1 MNEGNEKPQEPMKGD
16 PGQTFSGLPLL
27 YLRSVKVNEFIYKE
41 VLENVDRLM
50 EMIKERVLTYTKM
63 DDEIF
68 NKLRHFLTV
77 FLLGQV
83 QKLTRSKDYD
93 DTEMI
98 ENEVVESYNKQAL
111 SLEMDGESLIVPDIY
126 SVKVY
131 KYVGA
136 KDPKR
141 KRNYEYSIYGVMRE
155 LFSLPLFFIS
165 MSYLNGANAERKFAE
180 VIKDFIDRLNYVEG
194 KVDNYKDDKIRFIS
208 KMRLAYA
215 EIKSRDV
222 KATKENMAKEMRMAV
237 STYKDQLREKFK
249 LELNEQTGEIYDL
262 TKEGKQLI

>member
-1 MNEGNEKPQEPMKGD
+1 MCEEHNRQDKEIKGD

-50 EMIKERVLTYTKM
+50 VMIKERVLTYTKL

-141 KRNYEYSIYGVMRE
+141 KRDYEYSIYGVMRE

-165 MSYLNGANAERKFAE
+165 MSYLNGANAERKFTE
-180 VIKDFIDRLNYVEG
+180 IIKDFIDRLNYVEG
-194 KVDNYKDDKIRFIS
+194 KVNSYRDDKERFIS
-208 KMRLAYA
+208 EMRLAYA
-215 EIKSRDV
+215 EIKSRGDNPS
-222 KATKENMAKEMRMAV
+222 KEKMAIQMGRAV

-262 TKEGKQLI
+262 TKEGKPPL

>member
-1 MNEGNEKPQEPMKGD
+1 MEERQKKQNNELKRAS
-16 PGQTFSGLPLL
+16 GQTFSGLPLL

-50 EMIKERVLTYTKM
+50 DMIKERVLTYTKM

-83 QKLTRSKDYD
+83 QKLTSSKDYD

-98 ENEVVESYNKQAL
+98 EKEVVESYNNQAL
-111 SLEMDGESLIVPDIY
+111 SLELDGESLIVPDKY

-141 KRNYEYSIYGVMRE
+141 KRDYEYSIYGVMRE

-165 MSYLNGANAERKFAE
+165 ISYLNGANAERKFTE
-180 VIKDFIDRLNYVEG
+180 IIKDFIDRLNYVEG
-194 KVDNYKDDKIRFIS
+194 KVDNYKEDKIRFIS

-215 EIKSRDV
+215 EIKSRDE

-237 STYKDQLREKFK
+237 STYKGLLREKFK
-249 LELNEQTGEIYDL
+249 IELDVQTGEIHDL
-262 TKEGKQLI
+262 SGQGKSKT

>member
-1 MNEGNEKPQEPMKGD
+1 MNEENEKQQEQMKGD

-27 YLRSVKVNEFIYKE
+27 YSRSVKVNEFIYKE
-41 VLENVDRLM
+41 VLENIDRLM
-50 EMIKERVLTYTKM
+50 DMIKERVLTYTKI

-83 QKLTRSKDYD
+83 QKLTKSKDYD

-98 ENEVVESYNKQAL
+98 ENEIVESYNKQAL
-111 SLEMDGESLIVPDIY
+111 SLEMDGESLIVPDMY

-141 KRNYEYSIYGVMRE
+141 KRDYEYSIYGVMRE

-180 VIKDFIDRLNYVEG
+180 VIKDFIERLKYVEG
-194 KVDNYKDDKIRFIS
+194 KSNTYKDDRERFIS

-215 EIKSRDV
+215 EIKSRNE
-222 KATKENMAKEMRMAV
+222 KATKENMAKQMGIAP
-237 STYKDQLREKFK
+237 STYKEQIKNKHK
-249 LELNEQTGEIYDL
+249 LELNDQTGEIYDL
-262 TKEGKQLI
+262 TIERKSPL